1 MDGLSVIFRAVD
13 EISSKFENMV
23 SSGSKALNTFDELGA
38 AADSTYSTISDGAK
52 DASSSIERAA
62 DSTDYWTDAIGSY
75 DKGAMEAV
83 YSTEELIDMGY
94 KTEDALEEA
103 AKAADKAADE
113 IGDYGEKSEDAGG
126 KSEKFGEKSKEAITS
141 LNDVLTTTG
150 IAVAIKEIGEAFM
163 DCSEKAAEFEVNVA
177 KITTV
182 ADTSVRSA
190 NQLSEGISELSM
202 DAAKSVNELSEAE
215 YDAISSSIETAD
227 AIDFVDTANKLAVSG
242 FTDSAT
248 AVDVL
253 TTSINAYGKQA
264 SEASQISDY
273 LITTQNLGKTTVDEL
288 AQSLG
293 MVIPTA
299 AAYAVDLDNLS
310 TGYAVLT
317 SNGVATAQSTTYLK
331 SMLSEL
337 ADTGSTVAGILQ
349 EETGKSF
356 TELNEDGYSLGD
368 VMQILGDSVGGNA
381 TAFSNLWNS
390 IEAGTGALSLYNS
403 GAEKFNDYLS
413 QMRISAGATAKAY
426 EVMTDTTDYS
436 TKRIENSFSNLS
448 IAIGEDL
455 NPTVS
460 TLQNGIADVT
470 DGFTKMI
477 QKHPAISAALT
488 GVTLAISAA
497 TVSLVGYK
505 VAMTVATLA
514 TTAWTAVLD
523 MNPVFLAITAI
534 AALTAGV
541 VAFAAILGDSETEY
555 DTWTESTR
563 QQYDELQELN
573 KEYDVAVDKYGET
586 SEEALRLR
594 YQIDELN
601 DSFETNKQTVEEFA
615 DECDSLIESHE
626 NLVKSYDDNYDAI
639 HTNEIGTM
647 ALIQRLSDLSS
658 STERT
663 AGTQTEMEA
672 IIQELNESIDGLNLS
687 YDDLIV
693 NQDSTIESLKA
704 MAKAQADQ
712 EKYTEQ
718 YQTYVDL
725 LKEEASLK
733 EQLDDA
739 NSNAASAQERYS
751 EADKAYT
758 DKLLLLSKYDTTGTS
773 GISMYFSE
781 EKKELDNASDA
792 LDTYTSKQEELQSAY
807 DENISMQKDISSSWE
822 EMAQAE
828 EETISVDEAVATATE
843 GVSDKLKELAT
854 AYDDAY
860 TSAKESIDGQIGLF
874 DTMKTETEQSVSDMQ
889 KALES
894 QYEYLTNYT
903 DNLKKAADYEL
914 DTDLISSLSDG
925 SAESAGQLDAIISKI
940 EKLGGTTEGMS
951 DDAKKFVDNFNS
963 SFSKVE
969 DAKDTFATTVA
980 EMETSFSS
988 GMDTIG
994 EDLATAIDG
1003 MNMSNE
1009 AAEAAKSTM
1018 DAYID
1023 GIKSKT
1029 GELNSALAAIEWAN
1043 SNMSKFSTTGLPEG
1057 WAALADPYAS
1067 LPSADD
1073 LTKSW
1078 SNSLIKHAE
1087 GGIYD
1092 TPHYG
1097 VFAEEGPESFIP
1109 IDGSEK
1115 SYDIWED
1122 TGKLIGALPE
1132 DSTEDVSA
1140 PAIEDTDT
1148 RSSTSERSITLKI
1161 EGAGSFKVDGRLSK
1175 ESVLDT
1181 LTENLRPILINLI
1194 QEEIFEEGDGS
1205 YEY

>member
-62 DSTDYWTDAIGSY
+62 ESTDYWTDAIGNY

-83 YSTEELIDMGY
+83 YSTEELVEMGY

-103 AKAADKAADE
+103 AKAADKATEE
-113 IGDYGEKSEDAGG
+113 IADYGKKSEEAGG
-126 KSEKFGEKSKEAITS
+126 KSEKFGEKSKDAITS
-141 LNDVLTTTG
+141 LNDVLTTAG
-150 IAVAIKEIGEAFM
+150 VAIAIKEITEAFAE
-163 DCSEKAAEFEVNVA
+163 CSEKAAEFEVNVA

-190 NQLSEGISELSM
+190 SQLSEGISALSM
-202 DAAKSVNELSEAE
+202 DVAKSVNELAEAE

-227 AIDFVDTANKLAVSG
+227 AIGFVDTANKLAVSG

-253 TTSINAYGKQA
+253 TTSINAYGAQA
-264 SEASQISDY
+264 SDASKISDY

-288 AQSLG
+288 AHSLG

-299 AAYAVDLDNLS
+299 AAYEVELDNLS

-337 ADTGSTVAGILQ
+337 ADTGSAVAGILK

-356 TELNEDGYSLGD
+356 TELNQEGYSLGD

-403 GAEKFNDYLS
+403 GADKFNDYLN
-413 QMRISAGATAKAY
+413 QMRNSIGATEKAY

-436 TKRIENSFSNLS
+436 TKRLENSFNNLS

-460 TLQNGIADVT
+460 SLQNGVADVT

-514 TTAWTAVLD
+514 TTAWTAVLN

-534 AALTAGV
+534 GALTAGV
-541 VAFAAILGDSETEY
+541 IAFASILGDSETEY

-563 QQYDELQELN
+563 KQYDELQELN
-573 KEYDVAVDKYGET
+573 KEYDEAIDKYGET

-601 DSFETNKQTVEEFA
+601 ESFETNKQTVEEFA
-615 DECDSLIESHE
+615 AECDSLIESHE
-626 NLVKSYDDNYDAI
+626 NLVTSYNDHYDAI
-639 HTNEIGTM
+639 HDNEIGTM

-658 STERT
+658 STEQT
-663 AGTQTEMEA
+663 AGTQTEMDA
-672 IIQELNESIDGLNLS
+672 IIKELNESIDGLNLS
-687 YDDLIV
+687 YDDLII
-693 NQDSTIESLKA
+693 NQDTTIESLKA
-704 MAKAQADQ
+704 LAKAQADQ

-733 EQLDDA
+733 ENLEEA
-739 NSNAASAQERYS
+739 NSNAASAQERYNEAEAAYS
-751 EADKAYT
+751 E
-758 DKLLLLSKYDTTGTS
+758 KLLLLSKYDTS
-773 GISMYFSE
+773 GMAGLSMMFSD
-781 EKKELDNASDA
+781 EKKALDNASEA
-792 LDTYTSKQEELQSAY
+792 LDTYTSKQEELQAAY
-807 DENISMQKDISSSWE
+807 DENLSMQKEISSSWE
-822 EMAQAE
+822 EMAKAE
-828 EETISVDEAVATATE
+828 EETISVNEAVATATE
-843 GVSDKLKELAT
+843 GVSEKLKELAT

-860 TSAKESIDGQIGLF
+860 NSAKDSIDGQIGLF
-874 DTMKTETEQSVSDMQ
+874 DLMKTETELSISDMQ

-894 QYEYLTNYT
+894 QYEYITNYT
-903 DNLKKAADYEL
+903 DNIKKAAEYGL

-951 DDAKKFVDNFNS
+951 DDAKKFVDSFNS
-963 SFSKVE
+963 SFEKVA

-980 EMETSFSS
+980 EMETNFSA
-988 GMDTIG
+988 GMDAIG
-994 EDLATAIDG
+994 EELATAIDG

-1009 AAEAAKSTM
+1009 AAEAAKATM

-1023 GIKSKT
+1023 GIKTKT

-1043 SNMSKFSTTGLPEG
+1043 SNMSKFSNTGLPEG
-1057 WAALADPYAS
+1057 WAALADPY
-1067 LPSADD
+1067 PSIPSFEDVSKIWN
-1073 LTKSW
+1073 KSF
-1078 SNSLIKHAE
+1078 IAHAE
-1087 GGIYD
+1087 GGIFD

-1109 IDGSEK
+1109 IDGSER

-1122 TGKLIGALPE
+1122 TGRLLGALPE
-1132 DSTEDVSA
+1132 DNTDDIPA
-1140 PAIEDTDT
+1140 PVIEDADT
-1148 RSSTSERSITLKI
+1148 RTSTSERSITLKI
-1161 EGAGSFKVDGRLSK
+1161 EGSGSLKVDGRLSK

-1194 QEEIFEEGDGS
+1194 QEEIFEEGDDS